1 MEYQQNRLENVFH
14 KWCKMQHI
22 KKLKYKINNQL
33 NKNSITHKKK
43 IWYNLIMMNG
53 NKWQFILKHLGE
65 YKF

>member
-1 MEYQQNRLENVFH
+1 
-14 KWCKMQHI
+14 MQHI

-53 NKWQFILKHLGE
+53 NKWQFYTKASGGIQILKIHV
-65 YKF
+65 KI